1 MIPAKKQTLRRYR
14 LLPRSCHAVGD
25 LPKDEKVTPAPFV
38 SATYEG
44 TP

>member
-1 MIPAKKQTLRRYR
+1 MISAKKQTLRRYI
-14 LLPRSCHAVGD
+14 LPRSCHAVGA